1 MSASGFHAQ
10 FKAVTAM
17 SPLQFQKHVRLQEA
31 RRLMFGEDLDATTAG
46 RRFSS
51 CSKSKPEPNQPCPPT
66 ASPKTKAAPM
76 MKTLRRLLF
85 GSSGGRALAR
95 RARRPGLVGV
105 PHSGQNS
112 ASVGTRAPHCAQV
125 TFAVSL
131 RRER

>member
-1 MSASGFHAQ
+1 MVDNNYYMIRGTELGEI
-10 FKAVTAM
+10 KATLQTLIEGEVPSEEEALTDLSYVEQAFQQPVT
-17 SPLQFQKHVRLQEA
+17 
-31 RRLMFGEDLDATTAG
+31 
-46 RRFSS
+46 
-51 CSKSKPEPNQPCPPT
+51 PPT